1 MEAGIYLNVTVLTLS
16 RFSTDYNIP
25 NREKRA
31 HRNNYIFLFVRRS
44 GNLVSHYIKDFVIDI
59 FNVSL
64 GFLARR
70 NTQF

>member
-1 MEAGIYLNVTVLTLS
+1 MLIETTT
-16 RFSTDYNIP
+16 FSY
-25 NREKRA
+25 EKKE
-31 HRNNYIFLFVRRS
+31 ILRRS